1 MKRAIAREETQEIPK
16 YEEMCRRFLADSRD
30 FSEDKIREAGIE
42 CRFLNTD
49 FNTCLGNIEKYII
62 SVLY

>member
-1 MKRAIAREETQEIPK
+1 MKKCAE
-16 YEEMCRRFLADSRD
+16 D
-30 FSEDKIREAGIE
+30 FWRTAGISEDKIREAGIE